1 MQPLRR
7 ALGLASLITLVAALP
22 PAIAQRG
29 DDAERLS
36 KNGKTVGTIDGI
48 EISLEFGRPGV
59 KNRKLWGGLVPYD
72 RIWRTGAD
80 EATTMSLTGDAL
92 IEGEPLAAG
101 TYSLF
106 TIPGESE
113 WTVVFNTVAE
123 QWGAFNYD
131 EGKDALR
138 VTVTPRSS
146 EFVENLDFEIEGTEV
161 VLRWGELALPIAVAA
176 QP

>member
-7 ALGLASLITLVAALP
+7 ALGLASLIILIAALP

-29 DDAERLS
+29 DDSERLS
-36 KNGKTVGTIDGI
+36 KNGKTAGAIDGI

-80 EATTMSLTGDAL
+80 EATTISLAADAL
-92 IEGEPLAAG
+92 VEGEPLAAG

-131 EGKDALR
+131 KGKDALR

-146 EFVENLDFEIEGTEV
+146 EFVENLEFEIEGTEV